1 VSKSRPRGP
10 TGTPGRARGQTLR
23 GPKGRAFDVQQWGII
38 LVLIVLVIVLSIFAR
53 GFLSPRNIRNVL
65 QQVSTLGILSMGMTV
80 LMVSGGIDLS
90 VGSAISVVAV
100 VAGTMLKAGIPAE
113 LAIIAGLGIGCL
125 IGCING
131 LLAAYT
137 RASPFILTLGTMT
150 ALQGVSII
158 ITQGFP
164 ITNLGKRFEWIGGAM
179 IGQIPFIVILFFF
192 VMLICGFG
200 LRYLRIGRIAYAIG
214 GNENTTYLAGI
225 SVKRYKI
232 LFYVIC
238 GFFAGTAGL
247 VLSSRIS
254 SAIPTMG
261 AGFEMNAIAAA
272 VIGGIPLTGGKGNV
286 WGTLTGV
293 LLLGIIA
300 NGLNLLHVD
309 ASWQYVVTGLIIV
322 LAVII
327 HEHRGK

>member
-1 VSKSRPRGP
+1 MPSAQHTPATPALRSKRV
-10 TGTPGRARGQTLR
+10 
-23 GPKGRAFDVQQWGII
+23 FDVQQWGII
-38 LVLIVLVIVLSIFAR
+38 LVLVVLIIVLGIASPV
-53 GFLSPRNIRNVL
+53 FLSMRNIRNVL
-65 QQVSTLGILSMGMTV
+65 QQISTLGILSMGMTV
-80 LMVSGGIDLS
+80 LMISGGIDLS

-100 VAGTMLKAGIPAE
+100 VVGTMLKAGASAE
-113 LAIIAGLGIGCL
+113 MAVIVGLALGCL

-131 LLAAYT
+131 LLAAWT

-150 ALQGVSII
+150 ALQGVAIV

-164 ITNLGKRFEWIGGAM
+164 ITNLGRRFEWIGGAT
-179 IGQIPFIVILFFF
+179 IGPVPFIVILFFI
-192 VMLICGFG
+192 VMLVCWFG

-225 SVKRYKI
+225 AVKRYKI

-238 GFFAGTAGL
+238 GFFTGTAAL
-247 VLSSRIS
+247 VLASRIS

-261 AGFEMNAIAAA
+261 SGFEMNCIAAS

-293 LLLGIIA
+293 LLLGVIS

-327 HEHRGK
+327 HEHRAA